1 MIDVALAL
9 EYLHHGYTIPI
20 VHCDMKPINILLDDD
35 MVAHAADF
43 GISKLLGGGDSTTQ
57 TMTLA
62 TVGYMAPEYGTE
74 GIVSTRGDVYS
85 FGIVVMEI
93 FTRRKPTNEMFDE
106 EMNLKQWIANSLLL
120 TDAMIDEVVEAN
132 LLGIGTE

>member
-1 MIDVALAL
+1 
-9 EYLHHGYTIPI
+9 
-20 VHCDMKPINILLDDD
+20 MKPINILLDDD
-35 MVAHAADF
+35 MVAHVADF
-43 GISKLLGGGDSTTQ
+43 EISKLLGGGDSTTQ